1 MATIT
6 ITLTDTEM
14 LILDHVLDDTDK
26 QEWLQNFAQ
35 VKAEKTGTR
44 IKEMLLGHC
53 NANEIA
59 MAVGH
64 SAKIQQAYDL
74 GVIKTVTE
82 SRAESEDIIRPA

>member
-59 MAVGH
+59 MAVGP
-64 SAKIQQAYDL
+64 SAQIQQAYDL
-74 GVIKTVTE
+74 NVIKTVTE